1 MNFLV
6 NNACTLLLL
15 FFVGLGII
23 GHNSA
28 ITIASLILLLIQQTP
43 LIKFAPFLE
52 RYGLKFGILM
62 LTIGVLTPLI
72 TGKIQ
77 TLEIVHL
84 LSSWRTIAA
93 VLIGLMVA
101 WLGGRGVQLMAADP
115 TVVTGLM
122 VGTILGVAFCKGVPV
137 GPLIAA
143 GLLSLLFW

>member
-77 TLEIVHL
+77 TLEIIHL